1 MSQMEN
7 VDSRFTH
14 LLQPIRDLA
23 KNWDIDIAADLEAYL
38 EEIGAISAQFDDDEA
53 GDNYKPPNFAE
64 AALVIQGSTLVYSKK
79 VEYLYGL
86 IFRAVDHMIEK
97 TNKKKDGK
105 LASSIGPDG
114 RDMDADGL
122 EEDFELQP
130 IDDLLEEADN
140 IDLDEDLTDQQA
152 MQQSRM
158 SLRFTMALG
167 PSASSSNSGGVDVG
181 LSKDGADFK
190 MNSCIMSESGALLL
204 GGSLD
209 QFQEPLQPLFANV
222 VNPAQLL
229 SPGLSRTMAA
239 NATNGIMQQQQQQQ
253 PEFRPAALDE
263 SDSED
268 ERRRQ
273 QQTNLNAPAQAAT
286 ATGQAQTAA
295 GGASGVVQKVA
306 PRSGARVNKKVD
318 ASSMW
323 DTLDPYDQTNIPARP
338 FKRGRTYRK
347 DIKSEPT
354 LTKAESKKQKKLA
367 EINEDPLENL
377 SKSIGANFL
386 KPFFSEFDYL
396 YERISRRRAQER
408 RREIDSRRAGVV
420 AADEA
425 VLLQDEAD
433 MHEGFDQ
440 QPELW
445 VEPIATGTGFLD
457 EDDEDNGPVADFSGG
472 LTEVNDGPGSN
483 NPIEY
488 QSYEDLCRM
497 HVEKYLKEAETF
509 QQETELSRRVAEWNT
524 RLEPML
530 KEQESRPPFDIQGYG
545 GEIIKTFVDVKKK
558 KKEDHPSM
566 PFAKLVEANPAP
578 YEVCRNFT
586 AMLQLINNGNLE
598 IQIQKRPGDDPTTTV
613 HQFALKLL
621 SDDYESVAESF
632 KAGGYM
638 VENPEAGGR
647 KQQEAAPE
655 VATTSKKRKQAPAAK
670 KAASGKKGKKNDD
683 ESAEESDFGDESEEA
698 EEEIA
703 PKKSAKKS
711 SAAASRPARKNRK
724 TNDEATTVAEE
735 EEYQKRQ
742 HLQRLDREDSASDSD
757 NASNKRR
764 GGKQRKRKG
773 APGAAPEKENL
784 ASV

>member
-1 MSQMEN
+1 
-7 VDSRFTH
+7 
-14 LLQPIRDLA
+14 
-23 KNWDIDIAADLEAYL
+23 
-38 EEIGAISAQFDDDEA
+38 
-53 GDNYKPPNFAE
+53 
-64 AALVIQGSTLVYSKK
+64 
-79 VEYLYGL
+79 
-86 IFRAVDHMIEK
+86 
-97 TNKKKDGK
+97 
-105 LASSIGPDG
+105 
-114 RDMDADGL
+114 MDADGL

-140 IDLDEDLTDQQA
+140 IDLDEDLSDQQA

-167 PSASSSNSGGVDVG
+167 PSASSSTASAVDVG

-209 QFQEPLQPLFANV
+209 QFQEPLQPLFADV
-222 VNPAQLL
+222 ANPAQLL

-239 NATNGIMQQQQQQQ
+239 NASNGMMQQQQGQQ
-253 PEFRPAALDE
+253 PEFRPAALD

-273 QQTNLNAPAQAAT
+273 QQTNLNAPVQTVVAAGQ
-286 ATGQAQTAA
+286 GQATVIS
-295 GGASGVVQKVA
+295 ASGTVQRVA

-354 LTKAESKKQKKLA
+354 LTKSETKKQKKLA

-377 SKSIGANFL
+377 SKSISANFL

-396 YERISRRRAQER
+396 YERLSRRRAQER
-408 RREIDSRRAGVV
+408 RREIETRRVGVV
-420 AADEA
+420 SADEA

-433 MHEGFDQ
+433 MNEGFDQ

-457 EDDEDNGPVADFSGG
+457 EDDDDGPVPDFSGG
-472 LTEVNDGPGSN
+472 LSEVADGPGAA
-483 NPIEY
+483 NPFEY

-530 KEQESRPPFDIQGYG
+530 KDQESRPPFDIQGYG

-558 KKEDHPSM
+558 KKEDHPTM
-566 PFAKLVEANPAP
+566 PFAKLVEAKPVS

-598 IQIQKRPGDDPTTTV
+598 IQIQKRPGDEPSITV

-647 KQQEAAPE
+647 KEQEAAP
-655 VATTSKKRKQAPAAK
+655 VAAPSKKRKQAPAAK
-670 KAASGKKGKKNDD
+670 KAAAGKKGKKKGED
-683 ESAEESDFGDESEEA
+683 SAEESDFDESESD
-698 EEEIA
+698 EEEA
-703 PKKSAKKS
+703 VQKKPAKK
-711 SAAASRPARKNRK
+711 AAAAASASRPARKNRK
-724 TNDEATTVAEE
+724 TVDESTTAAEE
-735 EEYQKRQ
+735 AEYQKRQ
-742 HLQRLDREDSASDSD
+742 TLQRLDREDSASDSD
-757 NASNKRR
+757 NATNKRR

-773 APGAAPEKENL
+773 APGAVPEKENL
-784 ASV
+784 NSV